1 MGGTRFNQAF
11 QKMGGRLHVQFLSHQ
26 LEFCCSAR
34 PGAVT
39 TGCTQMEVGCRPS
52 GQGWEL
58 IGFFFT
64 AEWWKSAC
72 FSSDSTYPWDENH
85 PPKKN
90 NKLWE
95 NILLATFSDHS
106 RSKSRL
112 EMFETWPGGQ
122 QLNLLNIMFVFFPS
136 SHVYKRIR
144 LLKRS
149 KIRPSSLNVARWWC
163 LSMFILLLLDDVFT
177 VSPSDLVCFCVFLVR
192 VTSNSI
198 LEPGV

>member
-1 MGGTRFNQAF
+1 
-11 QKMGGRLHVQFLSHQ
+11 MGGRLHVQFLS
-26 LEFCCSAR
+26 CSAR

-58 IGFFFT
+58 IVFFFM

-90 NKLWE
+90 TIWE
-95 NILLATFSDHS
+95 DIFWATFFFDHP

-112 EMFETWPGGQ
+112 EMFESWPGGQ
-122 QLNLLNIMFVFFPS
+122 QLNLLNMMLLFFPS
-136 SHVYKRIR
+136 SHVYKRVH

-149 KIRPSSLNVARWWC
+149 KISPSRLKVARWWC

-177 VSPSDLVCFCVFLVR
+177 VSRSDLACFCVFLVR